1 MNTKRALA
9 LLAFLAM
16 AVVGTGCDRLGN
28 WQDLIDDC
36 DCPTGGGGGGGGGG
50 GAGGDP
56 PPSPA
61 TTPDGRPCSE
71 VPNSPNCPRQA

>member
-1 MNTKRALA
+1 MSTKRAIA
-9 LLAFLAM
+9 LLAFLVM
-16 AVVGTGCDRLGN
+16 AVIGTGCDRLGN
-28 WQDLIDDC
+28 WQDIIDGC
-36 DCPTGGGGGGGGGG
+36 DCPTGGGGGGGGG

>member
-1 MNTKRALA
+1 MTTKQTFSLSA
-9 LLAFLAM
+9 LLLVGFM
-16 AVVGTGCDRLGN
+16 ATGCDRLCN
-28 WQDLIDDC
+28 WQDIIDDC
-36 DCPTGGGGGGGGGG
+36 DCPTGGGGGGGGG

>member
-1 MNTKRALA
+1 MSTKRAIA
-9 LLAFLAM
+9 LLAFLVM
-16 AVVGTGCDRLGN
+16 AVIGTGCDRLCN
-28 WQDLIDDC
+28 WQDIIDDC
-36 DCPTGGGGGGGGGG
+36 DCPTGGGGGGGGG

>member
-1 MNTKRALA
+1 MNTKRATA
-9 LLAFLAM
+9 LLAFFVV
-16 AVVGTGCDRLGN
+16 AVLGTGCDRLSN

-36 DCPTGGGGGGGGGG
+36 VCPTGGAGGGGGGG

>member
-1 MNTKRALA
+1 MSTKRAIA
-9 LLAFLAM
+9 LLAFLVM
-16 AVVGTGCDRLGN
+16 AVIGTGCDRLGN
-28 WQDLIDDC
+28 WQDIIDDC
-36 DCPTGGGGGGGGGG
+36 HCPTGGGGGGGGG

>member
-1 MNTKRALA
+1 MSTKRAIA
-9 LLAFLAM
+9 LLAFLVM
-16 AVVGTGCDRLGN
+16 AVIGTGCDRLGN
-28 WQDLIDDC
+28 WQDIIDDC
-36 DCPTGGGGGGGGGG
+36 DCPTGGGGGG

>member
-1 MNTKRALA
+1 MTTKQTFSLSALM
-9 LLAFLAM
+9 LVGLM
-16 AVVGTGCDRLGN
+16 ATGCDRLCN
-28 WQDLIDDC
+28 WQDIIDDC
-36 DCPTGGGGGGGGGG
+36 DCPTGGGGGGGGG
-50 GAGGDP
+50 GGDP

>member
-36 DCPTGGGGGGGGGG
+36 VCPTGGGGGGGGG